1 MWRAIHDLFP
11 SRCLKTEGVLV
22 KDFLTSKVEKSF
34 AVAMNAAL
42 GYTCKSEDY
51 SIIEKSVKREN
62 KVQMKKKCFRSL
74 LFMIA
79 MTSLFACSSDGPD
92 VIEGEETTTVR
103 VSPKGNISVGEHG
116 SFYYDVN
123 NVKPNRGDTLR
134 VKLTRE
140 RCEGFY
146 LVVEWDGVNVDT
158 LKTFPTTY
166 VRKMTESGN
175 HKLVF
180 YPRTDSQGSF
190 ASIVPRFNIDVQ

>member
-1 MWRAIHDLFP
+1 MY
-11 SRCLKTEGVLV
+11 KM
-22 KDFLTSKVEKSF
+22 KSNF
-34 AVAMNAAL
+34 
-42 GYTCKSEDY
+42 
-51 SIIEKSVKREN
+51 
-62 KVQMKKKCFRSL
+62 FRSL

-92 VIEGEETTTVR
+92 VIVGEETTTVR
-103 VSPKGNISVGEHG
+103 VSLKGNISVGEYG

-123 NVKPNRGDTLR
+123 NLMPSHGDTLR

-166 VRKMTESGN
+166 VRQMPEPGN
-175 HKLVF
+175 HKLLF
-180 YPRTDSQGSF
+180 LPRTEREGTF
-190 ASIVPRFNIDVQ
+190 VSIFPGINIDVQ

>member
-1 MWRAIHDLFP
+1 
-11 SRCLKTEGVLV
+11 
-22 KDFLTSKVEKSF
+22 
-34 AVAMNAAL
+34 
-42 GYTCKSEDY
+42 
-51 SIIEKSVKREN
+51 
-62 KVQMKKKCFRSL
+62 MKIKFFRSL

-79 MTSLFACSSDGPD
+79 MASLFACSSDDSD
-92 VIEGEETTTVR
+92 VIVSEGKGETTVD
-103 VSPKGNISVGEHG
+103 SASLKGSISVGEHG
-116 SFYYDVN
+116 SFYYDVSN
-123 NVKPNRGDTLR
+123 LMPNRGDTLR

>member
-1 MWRAIHDLFP
+1 MPPLATH
-11 SRCLKTEGVLV
+11 V
-22 KDFLTSKVEKSF
+22 KVRTIPLSK
-34 AVAMNAAL
+34 
-42 GYTCKSEDY
+42 
-51 SIIEKSVKREN
+51 KSVKRKN

-79 MTSLFACSSDGPD
+79 MTSLFACSSDGPN

-103 VSPKGNISVGEHG
+103 VSLKGNISVGEHG

-123 NVKPNRGDTLR
+123 NVMPNRGDTLN

-140 RCEGFY
+140 RCEDFY

-166 VRKMTESGN
+166 VRKMTEPGN

-180 YPRTDSQGSF
+180 YPRTESQGSF
-190 ASIVPRFNIDVQ
+190 VPIVPRFNIDVQ

>member
-1 MWRAIHDLFP
+1 MY
-11 SRCLKTEGVLV
+11 KM
-22 KDFLTSKVEKSF
+22 KSKF
-34 AVAMNAAL
+34 
-42 GYTCKSEDY
+42 
-51 SIIEKSVKREN
+51 
-62 KVQMKKKCFRSL
+62 FRSL

-92 VIEGEETTTVR
+92 VIVGEETTTVR
-103 VSPKGNISVGEHG
+103 VSLKGIISVGEYG

-123 NVKPNRGDTLR
+123 NLMPSHGDTLR

-166 VRKMTESGN
+166 VRKMTESEN
-175 HKLVF
+175 HKLLFLPWTEREGIFV
-180 YPRTDSQGSF
+180 
-190 ASIVPRFNIDVQ
+190 SIVPGINIDVQ